1 MGAFH
6 LAEGDIQPLQTLIK
20 SFWSLLVEA
29 FSAFFADKA
38 PLLGAGLAYFGVFSL
53 APLLFIAI
61 TVAGLFLGPEAAAGR
76 LYAGLHEAF
85 GEEGARVLQGMIAA
99 AGREGGGWVGNLIAS
114 FFVLMGATGCFLQ
127 LKDALDSIWKTKPRP
142 KGLKEQ
148 LLLPLYT
155 LPLLLGTG
163 LFVVLAMVLSALLTA
178 FGTYLNSFALLWQ
191 LLNFAFSLTI
201 GTLLV
206 AAIFR
211 FVPEARLPWKDLWPG
226 AFLTALLFTL
236 GKSLFGWFLGRTDLV
251 SPYGGASSL
260 VGLLL
265 WIDYSAQVLLF
276 GAEFVKAQKK
286 EAARASFRKEPE

>member
-1 MGAFH
+1 
-6 LAEGDIQPLQTLIK
+6 LIK
-20 SFWSLLVEA
+20 NFRSLLEEA
-29 FSAFFADKA
+29 FFAFFADKA
-38 PLLGAGLAYFGVFSL
+38 PLLGAALAYFGVFSL

-61 TVAGLFLGPEAAAGR
+61 AVAGLFFGHDAAAGR
-76 LYAGLHEAF
+76 LYDGLRGAF
-85 GEEGARVLQGMIAA
+85 GEEGAKVLQGMIAA
-99 AGREGGGWVGNLIAS
+99 AGRGGGDWLANLIAS
-114 FFVLMGATGCFLQ
+114 LFVLMGATGCFLQ
-127 LKDALDSIWKTKPRP
+127 LKEALDSIWKAKSRP

-148 LLLPLYT
+148 LLVQLYT

-163 LFVVLAMVLSALLTA
+163 LFVVLAMILSALLTA
-178 FGTYLNSFALLWQ
+178 FGTLLNSFALLWH
-191 LLNFAFSLTI
+191 LLNFAFSLAI

-206 AAIFR
+206 AALFR
-211 FVPEARLPWKDLWPG
+211 FVPEARLPWKALWPG

-286 EAARASFRKEPE
+286 EAARASFRKEPEN